1 MLRKRRECTV
11 RNPNELT
18 TLDMLNLFGVFLQV
32 MNYESDLS
40 QASNA
45 DIAKHLQEQD
55 RKYLD
60 KIIKPK
66 QNYKH
71 VGRIHSY
78 KVVLRID
85 KESDSAPYFLKGEI
99 LCLML

>member
-1 MLRKRRECTV
+1 M

-55 RKYLD
+55 QKYLD
-60 KIIKPK
+60 KIIAN
-66 QNYKH
+66 QN
-71 VGRIHSY
+71 RIISM
-78 KVVLRID
+78 LE
-85 KESDSAPYFLKGEI
+85 ESIATK
-99 LCLML
+99 